1 MKKNLI
7 LHIIFIFYVSLHFSC
22 RTEAE
27 KTPDNN
33 MVNEQKK
40 ELFVEA
46 KFDYLPKSNTNQ
58 VVIHQYY
65 TLSYNEEYEQAEWV
79 AYTLKREN
87 LKGNNFDRPFFI
99 QDSKVKTGSSDWRNY
114 KKSGYDKGHLCPA
127 GDMKFSK
134 KAFDETFLT
143 SNISPQ
149 KHDFN
154 DGVWNRLEQKIR
166 FWASKY
172 GKVYVITG
180 GVLNDDLKTI
190 GREEVAVPEYFYKIV
205 ATNTNGKIK
214 MIGFL
219 IPHQDSDVGLYN
231 FVTSVDEI
239 EKMTKIDFFP
249 KLDDKLENKLEASDD
264 YKDWSFN

>member
-1 MKKNLI
+1 MKNYI
-7 LHIIFIFYVSLHFSC
+7 VINVFIFLISYAIISCKFLEKDDTTENKKQFSSIS
-22 RTEAE
+22 AI
-27 KTPDNN
+27 D
-33 MVNEQKK
+33 
-40 ELFVEA
+40 L
-46 KFDYLPKSNTNQ
+46 LPTSTTKQ
-58 VVIHQYY
+58 IIVHDFY

-79 AYTLKREN
+79 AYTLKKEN

-99 QDSKVKTGSSDWRNY
+99 QDKKVKTGSSDWRNY
-114 KKSGYDKGHLCPA
+114 KNSGYDKGHLCPA

-134 KAFDETFLT
+134 NAFDETFLT

-154 DGVWNRLEQKIR
+154 DGVWNRLEQKVR

-180 GVLNDDLKTI
+180 GVLNDIQKTI
-190 GREEVAVPEYFYKIV
+190 GREGVAVPEYFYKII

-219 IPHQDSDVGLYN
+219 IPHLDSDVGNYTILLLLL
-231 FVTSVDEI
+231 
-239 EKMTKIDFFP
+239 M
-249 KLDDKLENKLEASDD
+249 KLRK
-264 YKDWSFN
+264 